1 VGRPLKPQNVT
12 STIRRALSETGQP
25 GRHVRPLISV
35 RSAPSKRADDHTKV
49 PRGTNV
55 EVDDATTWTEV
66 VDARG
71 PVDGGEAVAQPDSA
85 PDMIAASTRTVSRG
99 AH

>member
-1 VGRPLKPQNVT
+1 
-12 STIRRALSETGQP
+12 
-25 GRHVRPLISV
+25 
-35 RSAPSKRADDHTKV
+35 V